1 MIQMVLHKIGL
12 DCIHLFL
19 RVKLSNVWN
28 LLSAPHYVIMT
39 NYQTSWY
46 GGYHKL
52 FLFGNFTVR
61 PSTGRLKNVSFIPSG
76 QMAG

>member
-1 MIQMVLHKIGL
+1 MGL
-12 DCIHLFL
+12 DGIRLLL
-19 RVKLSNVWN
+19 RLKLSNGWVFC
-28 LLSAPHYVIMT
+28 LHPQYVIMT

-46 GGYHKL
+46 SSYHKL
-52 FLFGNFTVR
+52 FLFGIFTVR